1 MASIGK
7 MFEQAETAAQELQD
21 EHGED
26 WHEYIGEKADFL
38 TPDYYSEIIKEWEC
52 VPTFDSE
59 DYIGDHDIIKQMQ
72 WVLYE
77 WYQMEILDA
86 GNALLGDA

>member
-1 MASIGK
+1 MITIDEMRK
-7 MFEQAETAAQELQD
+7 QAETAAQELKD

-26 WHEYIGEKADFL
+26 WEDCIGEKADML
-38 TPDYYSEIIKEWEC
+38 VPCYNHDVIKEWEV
-52 VPTFDSE
+52 VPEYDSE
-59 DYIGDHDIIKQMQ
+59 EYCGDFDIINQMK

>member
-1 MASIGK
+1 MASISK
-7 MFEQAETAAQELQD
+7 MWEQAETAAQELQD

-26 WHEYIGEKADFL
+26 WQEYIGEKADFL
-38 TPDYYSEIIKEWEC
+38 VPCYNHDVIKEWEC

-59 DYIGDHDIIKQMQ
+59 DYIGDHDIINQMK